1 LPTRNIM
8 DGHCAI
14 APPCCLR
21 GHNLEKAV
29 ETVAAAEKTPRRT
42 HPHRFRRPRLLRP
55 LSQSLHGRMGRR
67 LMLINPSGKVLPCHA
82 AEIIP
87 GLTFGNVRVQTLESI
102 WRDSSSFQ
110 RFRGEEWMPEPCR
123 TCDRRTEDFGGCRCQ
138 ALLLTGDATVT
149 DPVCSLALHTTSSNQ
164 RWPRPIPTP
173 QFLNPSPPR
182 RSCNSSGP
190 KISGTTAPIPNN
202 RLREKPSYQRTPSV
216 IGRVSVVVPFADPCV
231 SRYSK

>member
-1 LPTRNIM
+1 M
-8 DGHCAI
+8 G
-14 APPCCLR
+14 
-21 GHNLEKAV
+21 GW
-29 ETVAAAEKTPRRT
+29 
-42 HPHRFRRPRLLRP
+42 
-55 LSQSLHGRMGRR
+55 GRR

-102 WRDSSSFQ
+102 WRILPRSNAFAEKSGC
-110 RFRGEEWMPEPCR
+110 RNRAR

-138 ALLLTGDATVT
+138 ALLLTGGRHGNRSRMFT
-149 DPVCSLALHTTSSNQ
+149 
-164 RWPRPIPTP
+164 RPCTP
-173 QFLNPSPPR
+173 HHRISVGRGQFQL
-182 RSCNSSGP
+182 RSFSTRLRLVVRCNSSGP